1 MIKSLVIACV
11 LVSGIVT
18 GGAIAS
24 TVYVPK
30 LKCEEKVVVE
40 KPKKEYTVRTYPKGT
55 FEHEVKR
62 TE

>member
-1 MIKSLVIACV
+1 MIKSLVITFV

-30 LKCEEKVVVE
+30 MKCEEKVVVE
-40 KPKKEYTVRTYPKGT
+40 KPKKDYTKGT